1 MSCVDRTKKKL
12 GVIFMYMKLITT
24 SVVSLGLLLGGSQA
38 FAKADWADDASKPK
52 GYVAKTADGTKPNPL
67 FYGDPPAAGRWD
79 GGPSPIEAEGG
90 CTGDAMEAGT
100 VIQNSNLDAVTNLCF
115 EGKTVG
121 SMITENVEWMIRN
134 KALMINTRH
143 SEFIEMDP
151 KYMQA
156 TIDGAPNVVYGAPAN
171 GSNCGVVS
179 NWTAG
184 MFFDPQKVSMDDPD
198 AGCKLIWNLRS
209 PTYGATMDLR
219 HISWV
224 FLDAKTGMERI
235 QRWWARRYYMEGR
248 LDGGPVSE
256 GKGDILQKTVL
267 VAIYPQDIKGI
278 GIFSVRYNDP
288 TSQKPDDVYAYLKS
302 VRRARRLSGNAWMDP
317 IGGTV
322 QLYDDWDIWDA
333 VPTKYKEVKLTGKRW
348 IWAIAHAPLV
358 TVDLAF
364 KNTIKE
370 FPAVDMDTPPHFFPN
385 EQVQWEP
392 REVYVIEGT
401 PPDEHP
407 YSKKIVYMEMDY
419 PRPYLGEAYDKN
431 GKFWKTFIFQNRI
444 DYGDDGYQALM
455 PVVGHIIDWKAEF
468 STTWSSN
475 MKANP
480 DSVQE
485 EDVTLKT
492 LIQLAR

>member
-1 MSCVDRTKKKL
+1 
-12 GVIFMYMKLITT
+12 MYKKLITT
-24 SVVSLGLLLGGSQA
+24 SVVSVILLLGLPFTALAEIDKSD
-38 FAKADWADDASKPK
+38 KNKPK
-52 GYVAKTADGTKPNPL
+52 DYVAKTADGVKPSAL
-67 FYGDPPAAGRWD
+67 YYGDPPAAGRWD
-79 GGPSPIEAEGG
+79 GTPSPIEALGG
-90 CTGDAMEAGT
+90 CTGEEMPAGT
-100 VIQNSNLDAVTNLCF
+100 VIKADNLDALKDLCF
-115 EGKTVG
+115 EGKAVG
-121 SMITENVEWMIRN
+121 SMITDNVEWMIRE

-156 TIDGAPNVVYGAPAN
+156 TIDGKSNVVYGAPVE
-171 GSNCGVVS
+171 GSKCGVVS
-179 NWTAG
+179 GWKAG
-184 MFFDPQKVSMDDPD
+184 MFFDPQEVKMDDPD
-198 AGCKLIWNLRS
+198 AGCKLIWNLRA
-209 PTYGATMDLR
+209 PTYGATMDIR

-224 FLDAKTGMERI
+224 FLDAHEGMERI

-248 LDGGPVSE
+248 LDGGPISE
-256 GKGDILQKTVL
+256 GDGSVMQRTVV
-267 VAIYPQDIKGI
+267 VAVSPQDIKGI

-288 TSQKPDDVYAYLKS
+288 TAKKPDDVWAYLKS
-302 VRRARRLSGNAWMDP
+302 VRRARRLSGNTWMDP

-333 VPTKYKEVKLTGKRW
+333 VPTKYKDVTLLGKRW
-348 IWAIAHAPLV
+348 IWAIAHAPLI

-392 REVYVIEGT
+392 REVVVIEGT
-401 PPDEHP
+401 PPDQHP
-407 YSKKIVYMEMDY
+407 YSKKIVYMEVDY

-444 DYGDDGYQALM
+444 DWGDDGYQALM

-468 STTWSSN
+468 STTWSAN

-480 DSVQE
+480 AGVDAQHVS
-485 EDVTLKT
+485 LKT
-492 LIQLAR
+492 LIKLAR

>member
-1 MSCVDRTKKKL
+1 MYKKL
-12 GVIFMYMKLITT
+12 LTT
-24 SVVSLGLLLGGSQA
+24 SVVSLTLFVGAPLALAVDKSD
-38 FAKADWADDASKPK
+38 KEKPK
-52 GYVAKTADGTKPNPL
+52 DYVAVTTTGEKPSAV
-67 FYGDPPAAGRWD
+67 FYGDPPGAGRWD
-79 GGPSPIEAEGG
+79 GTPSPIEALGG
-90 CTGDAMEAGT
+90 CTGDKMEAGT
-100 VIQNSNLDAVTNLCF
+100 VIQASNYDQVKGLCF

-121 SMITENVEWMIRN
+121 SMVTENVEWMIREKN
-134 KALMINTRH
+134 LMINTRH

-151 KYMQA
+151 LYMQA
-156 TIDGAPNVVYGAPAN
+156 TQDGKANVTFDTATREVQG
-171 GSNCGVVS
+171 
-179 NWTAG
+179 WKAG
-184 MFFDPQKVSMDDPD
+184 MFFDPQDLLKDMDENGVSSDPN
-198 AGCKLIWNLRS
+198 AGDKFIWNLRS

-224 FLDAKTGMERI
+224 FLDAHKGMERI

-256 GKGDILQKTVL
+256 GDGTILQKTVL

-288 TSQKPDDVYAYLKS
+288 SAKTPDDVWAYLKS

-333 VPTKYKEVKLTGKRW
+333 VPTKYKDVTLTGKRW
-348 IWAIAHAPLV
+348 IWAIAHAPLM
-358 TVDLAF
+358 TVDLSF
-364 KNTIKE
+364 KGTIKE

-392 REVYVIEGT
+392 REVVVIEGT

-407 YSKKIVYMEMDY
+407 YSKKIVYMEIDY

-431 GKFWKTFIFQNRI
+431 GKFWKSFIFQNRV
-444 DYGDDGYQALM
+444 DYGDDGYQAPI

-480 DSVQE
+480 AGVE
-485 EDVTLKT
+485 EHDVSLKT
-492 LIQLAR
+492 LIKLAR

>member
-1 MSCVDRTKKKL
+1 MYKKL
-12 GVIFMYMKLITT
+12 LTT
-24 SVVSLGLLLGGSQA
+24 SVVSLTLFVGAPLALAVDKSD
-38 FAKADWADDASKPK
+38 KEKPK
-52 GYVAKTADGTKPNPL
+52 DYVAVTTTGEKPSAV
-67 FYGDPPAAGRWD
+67 FYGDPPGAGRWD
-79 GGPSPIEAEGG
+79 GTPSPIEALGG
-90 CTGDAMEAGT
+90 CTGDKMEAGT
-100 VIQNSNLDAVTNLCF
+100 VIQASNYDQVKGLCF

-121 SMITENVEWMIRN
+121 SMVTENVEWMIRGKN
-134 KALMINTRH
+134 LMINTRH

-151 KYMQA
+151 LYMQA
-156 TIDGAPNVVYGAPAN
+156 TQDGKANVTFDTATREVQG
-171 GSNCGVVS
+171 
-179 NWTAG
+179 WKAG
-184 MFFDPQKVSMDDPD
+184 MFFDPQDLLKDMDENGVSSDPN
-198 AGCKLIWNLRS
+198 AGDKFIWNLRS

-224 FLDAKTGMERI
+224 FLDAHKGMERI

-256 GKGDILQKTVL
+256 GDGTILQKTVL

-288 TSQKPDDVYAYLKS
+288 SAKTPDDVWAYLKS

-333 VPTKYKEVKLTGKRW
+333 VPTKYKDVTLTGKRW
-348 IWAIAHAPLV
+348 IWAIAHAPLM
-358 TVDLAF
+358 TVDLSF
-364 KNTIKE
+364 KGTIKE

-392 REVYVIEGT
+392 REVVVIEGT

-407 YSKKIVYMEMDY
+407 YSKKIVYMEIDY

-431 GKFWKTFIFQNRI
+431 GKFWKSFIFQNRV
-444 DYGDDGYQALM
+444 DYGDDGYQAPI

-480 DSVQE
+480 AGVE
-485 EDVTLKT
+485 EHDVSLKT

>member
-1 MSCVDRTKKKL
+1 
-12 GVIFMYMKLITT
+12 MYKKLITT
-24 SVVSLGLLLGGSQA
+24 SVVTVSLLVGVP
-38 FAKADWADDASKPK
+38 FAALAAVDKSDKDKPQN
-52 GYVAKTADGTKPNPL
+52 YVAKTADGTKPNTQ

-79 GGPSPIEAEGG
+79 GTPSPVEALGG
-90 CTGDAMEAGT
+90 CTGTKMPAGT
-100 VIQNSNLDAVTNLCF
+100 VIKADNFDKLKDQCF

-121 SMITENVEWMIRN
+121 SMITDNVEWMIRE

-156 TIDGAPNVVYGAPAN
+156 TQDGKANVVYGAAPE
-171 GSNCGVVS
+171 GTSCGVVS
-179 NWTAG
+179 GWKAG
-184 MFFDPQKVSMDDPD
+184 MFFDPQDVKMDDPA

-224 FLDAKTGMERI
+224 FLDAHKGMERI

-256 GKGDILQKTVL
+256 GDGTILQKTVL

-278 GIFSVRYNDP
+278 GIFSIRYNDP
-288 TSQKPDDVYAYLKS
+288 TAQTPDDVWAYLKS

-333 VPTKYKEVKLTGKRW
+333 VPTKYKDVKLTGKRW
-348 IWAIAHAPLV
+348 IFAIAHAPLI

-370 FPAVDMDTPPHFFPN
+370 FPAVDMDTAPHFFPN

-407 YSKKIVYMEMDY
+407 YSKKIVYMEIDY

-431 GKFWKTFIFQNRI
+431 GKFWKSFIFQNRV
-444 DYGDDGYQALM
+444 DWGDDGYAAPI

-480 DSVQE
+480 AGVE
-485 EDVTLKT
+485 EQDVSLKT
-492 LIQLAR
+492 LIKLAR

>member
-1 MSCVDRTKKKL
+1 MYKKL
-12 GVIFMYMKLITT
+12 LTT
-24 SVVSLGLLLGGSQA
+24 SVVSVSLLVGAHSALAAVDKSD
-38 FAKADWADDASKPK
+38 KNKPA
-52 GYVAKTADGTKPNPL
+52 GYVAKTTDGTAPNTL
-67 FYGDPPAAGRWD
+67 YYGDPPGAGRWED
-79 GGPSPIEAEGG
+79 GPAPIEALGG
-90 CTGDAMEAGT
+90 CTGDKMEAGT
-100 VIQNSNLDAVTNLCF
+100 VIKADNLDALKDLCF
-115 EGKTVG
+115 EGKSVG
-121 SMITENVEWMIRN
+121 SMITDNVEWMIRE

-151 KYMQA
+151 LYMQA
-156 TIDGAPNVVYGAPAN
+156 TQDGKANVTFDPATREAH
-171 GSNCGVVS
+171 G
-179 NWTAG
+179 WKAG
-184 MFFDPQKVSMDDPD
+184 MLFDPQDLLKDMDADGKSSDPS
-198 AGCKLIWNLRS
+198 AGDKWIWNLRA

-224 FLDAKTGMERI
+224 FLDAHKGMERI

-248 LDGGPVSE
+248 LDGGPISE
-256 GKGDILQKTVL
+256 GDGTILQKTVL

-278 GIFSVRYNDP
+278 GIFSIRYNDP
-288 TSQKPDDVYAYLKS
+288 SAKKPDDVWAYLKS

-333 VPTKYKEVKLTGKRW
+333 VPTKYKDVTLLGKRW
-348 IWAIAHAPLV
+348 IWAIAHAPLI

-392 REVYVIEGT
+392 REVVVLEGT

-407 YSKKIVYMEMDY
+407 YSKKIVYMEVDY

-431 GKFWKTFIFQNRI
+431 GKFWKSFIFQNRV
-444 DYGDDGYQALM
+444 DWGDDGYAAPI

-480 DSVQE
+480 AGVE
-485 EDVTLKT
+485 ETDVSLKQ
-492 LIQLAR
+492 LIKLAR